1 MRALFPVKDATYPCA
16 RAPCIAFG
24 VNFSPAIWV
33 VAVHVRCPD
42 HVLPVAEMEDPIIGF
57 SSMYTWVQSSNL
69 KKLSSDYKG
78 VNIISLGSF
87 QPNSYVLAPPLVTP
101 TNERTQAWK

>member
-42 HVLPVAEMEDPIIGF
+42 HVLLVDARLGFISWSRTMHGRQAGSRIGSLPPYWARQDPAVASCERASQASRYLPADDVRAG
-57 SSMYTWVQSSNL
+57 L
-69 KKLSSDYKG
+69 KLD
-78 VNIISLGSF
+78 
-87 QPNSYVLAPPLVTP
+87 Q
-101 TNERTQAWK
+101 